1 MPDAHVSQPTKA
13 IPALPLTSAIEA
25 RLRGSPLVL
34 LLDVDGTLAPIAPRP
49 EYASVP
55 RDTRQI
61 LADLAATPN
70 VRVVVISGRSA
81 DDARRLVDVPGL
93 WIIGNHGIEV
103 AAPGEAPTARD
114 AVAGYADS
122 IAEAAAR
129 ATRIADTLPGVIVEN
144 KRWTLSVHY
153 RLAHPTVVPSLSAR
167 IAEIAKEL
175 GLALTGGKEVLELRP
190 PVEIDKGTAAILVAE
205 ELGALSDGASIFCA
219 GDDRT
224 DEDMFR
230 AFRSRRPDAVTVWV
244 GPESAADRTAA
255 QFHVP
260 DTAAMCE
267 LLEAVRDLR
276 RARA

>member
-1 MPDAHVSQPTKA
+1 LPDALAT
-13 IPALPLTSAIEA
+13 PAFPLTPAIEA
-25 RLRGSPLVL
+25 RLCGSPLVL

-55 RDTRQI
+55 NDTRQI
-61 LADLAATPN
+61 LTDLAAISD

-81 DDARRLVDVPGL
+81 DDARRLVGVPGV

-103 AAPGEAPTARD
+103 AAPGQEPTARD
-114 AVAGYADS
+114 AVAGYAEP
-122 IAEAAAR
+122 IAEAASR
-129 ATRIADTLPGVIVEN
+129 ATRIADSLPGVIVEN

-153 RLAHPTVVPSLSAR
+153 RLAHPSVVPSLSAR
-167 IAEIAKEL
+167 IAAIAREL

-205 ELGALSDGASIFCA
+205 ELGALIDGASILCA

-230 AFRSRRPDAVTVWV
+230 AFRSRHPDAVTVWV
-244 GPESAADRTAA
+244 GPESAVDRTTA

-267 LLEAVRDLR
+267 LLEAVLKLR
-276 RARA
+276 RARG

>member
-1 MPDAHVSQPTKA
+1 MPDAHATAV
-13 IPALPLTSAIEA
+13 PALPLGSAIEA
-25 RLRGSPLVL
+25 RLRGSPLVF

-55 RDTRQI
+55 NDTRQI
-61 LADLAATPN
+61 LTDLAATEN

-81 DDARRLVDVPGL
+81 DDARRLVNVPGA

-103 AAPGEAPTARD
+103 AAPGEPPTARD

-122 IAEAAAR
+122 IAEAASR
-129 ATRIADTLPGVIVEN
+129 AARIADSVPGAIVEN
-144 KRWTLSVHY
+144 KRWTLSIHY
-153 RLAHPTVVPSLSAR
+153 RLAHPSVVPSLSAR
-167 IAEIAKEL
+167 IAAIAKDL
-175 GLALTGGKEVLELRP
+175 GLSLTGGKEVLELRP

-205 ELGALSDGASIFCA
+205 ELGALSESASILCA

-244 GPESAADRTAA
+244 GPESAVDRTTA

-267 LLEAVRDLR
+267 LLEGVLALR
-276 RARA
+276 RSLA

>member
-1 MPDAHVSQPTKA
+1 M
-13 IPALPLTSAIEA
+13 
-25 RLRGSPLVL
+25 L

-55 RDTRQI
+55 NDTRQI
-61 LADLAATPN
+61 LTDLSALPD

-81 DDARRLVDVPGL
+81 DDARRLVGVPRV

-103 AAPGEAPTARD
+103 AAPGAEEPTARE
-114 AVAGYADS
+114 AVAAYAGP

-129 ATRIADTLPGVIVEN
+129 ATRIADSLPGVIVEN

-153 RLAHPTVVPSLSAR
+153 RLAHPGVVPSLSAR
-167 IAEIAKEL
+167 IAAIAKEL
-175 GLALTGGKEVLELRP
+175 GLSLTGGKEVLELRP

-205 ELGALSDGASIFCA
+205 ELGALIDGASILCA

-230 AFRSRRPDAVTVWV
+230 AFRSRHPNAITVWV
-244 GPESAADRTAA
+244 GPESAVDRTTA

-267 LLEAVRDLR
+267 LLEAVLNLR
-276 RARA
+276 RPAG

>member
-1 MPDAHVSQPTKA
+1 LPDAHATAV
-13 IPALPLTSAIEA
+13 PALPLGSAIEA
-25 RLRGSPLVL
+25 RLRGSPLVF

-55 RDTRQI
+55 NDTRQI
-61 LADLAATPN
+61 LTDLAATEN

-81 DDARRLVDVPGL
+81 DDARRLVNVPGA

-103 AAPGEAPTARD
+103 AAPGEPPTVRD

-122 IAEAAAR
+122 IAEAASR
-129 ATRIADTLPGVIVEN
+129 ATRIADSLPGAIVEN
-144 KRWTLSVHY
+144 KRWTLSIHY
-153 RLAHPTVVPSLSAR
+153 RLAHPSVIPSLSAR
-167 IAEIAKEL
+167 IAAIAKDL
-175 GLALTGGKEVLELRP
+175 GLSLTGGKEVLELRP

-205 ELGALSDGASIFCA
+205 ELGALSENASILCA

-244 GPESAADRTAA
+244 GPESAVDRTMA

-267 LLEAVRDLR
+267 LLEAVLALR
-276 RARA
+276 RALA

>member
-1 MPDAHVSQPTKA
+1 M
-13 IPALPLTSAIEA
+13 
-25 RLRGSPLVL
+25 L

-55 RDTRQI
+55 RDTRQA
-61 LADLAATPN
+61 LADLAAMPG
-70 VRVVVISGRSA
+70 VYVAVISGRGA
-81 DDARRLVDVPGL
+81 DDARRLVDVPGV

-103 AAPGEAPTARD
+103 AAPGEPPIARD
-114 AVAGYADS
+114 AVAGYAGA

-129 ATRIADTLPGVIVEN
+129 AASIADSLTGVLVEN

-153 RLAHPTVVPSLSAR
+153 RLAHPSVVPSLSAR
-167 IAEIAKEL
+167 IAAVAKEL

-190 PVEIDKGTAAILVAE
+190 PVEIDKGTAAILLAE
-205 ELGALSDGASIFCA
+205 ELGALTSSASILCA

-230 AFRSRRPDAVTVWV
+230 AFRSREPDAVTVWV
-244 GPESAADRTAA
+244 GPESAVDKTTA

-260 DTAAMCE
+260 DTSAMCE
-267 LLEAVRDLR
+267 LLESVLSLR
-276 RARA
+276 RALGA

>member
-1 MPDAHVSQPTKA
+1 LPDALAT
-13 IPALPLTSAIEA
+13 PALPLTPAIEA

-49 EYASVP
+49 EYAAVP
-55 RDTRQI
+55 NDTRQI
-61 LADLAATPN
+61 LADLASAAN

-81 DDARRLVDVPGL
+81 EDARRLVDISGV
-93 WIIGNHGIEV
+93 WVIGNHGIEV
-103 AAPGEAPTARD
+103 AAPGEAPFARD

-129 ATRIADTLPGVIVEN
+129 AGRIADSLPGVIVEN

-153 RLAHPTVVPSLSAR
+153 RLAHPSVVPSLSAR

-175 GLALTGGKEVLELRP
+175 GLALTGGKEVLEMRP

-205 ELGALSDGASIFCA
+205 ELGALAEGASIICA

-224 DEDMFR
+224 DEYMFR
-230 AFRSRRPDAVTVWV
+230 AFRSRVPDAVTVWV
-244 GPESAADRTAA
+244 GPESAVERTTA
-255 QFHVP
+255 QFHVR

-267 LLEAVRDLR
+267 LLEAVLNLR
-276 RARA
+276 RAIG

>member
-1 MPDAHVSQPTKA
+1 LPEEHGPAV
-13 IPALPLTSAIEA
+13 PALPLTSAIEA
-25 RLRGSPLVL
+25 RLRGSPLAL

-55 RDTRQI
+55 NDTRQV
-61 LADLAATPN
+61 LADLTATPN

-81 DDARRLVDVPGL
+81 DDARRLVDVPGV
-93 WIIGNHGIEV
+93 WIVGNHGIEV
-103 AAPGEAPTARD
+103 APPGETPTARD
-114 AVAGYADS
+114 AVAGYADA
-122 IAEAAAR
+122 IAEAASR
-129 ATRIADTLPGVIVEN
+129 ASSIAYSLPGVIVEN

-153 RLAHPTVVPSLSAR
+153 RLAHQSVIPSLSAR
-167 IAEIAKEL
+167 IAAIAKEL

-205 ELGALSDGASIFCA
+205 DLGALADSASILCA

-230 AFRSRRPDAVTVWV
+230 AFRSRQPHAMTVWV
-244 GPESAADRTAA
+244 GPESAVDRTTA
-255 QFHVP
+255 QFYVP

-267 LLEAVRDLR
+267 LLEAILSFR
-276 RARA
+276 RALG

>member
-1 MPDAHVSQPTKA
+1 MPDALAT
-13 IPALPLTSAIEA
+13 PALPLTAAIGE
-25 RLRGSPLVL
+25 RLRGSPFVL

-49 EYASVP
+49 EYAALP
-55 RDTRQI
+55 NDTRQI
-61 LADLAATPN
+61 LADLTAAAN

-81 DDARRLVDVPGL
+81 EDARRLVDVPGV

-103 AAPGEAPTARD
+103 AAPGEAPSARD
-114 AVAGYADS
+114 AVAGFADS
-122 IAEAAAR
+122 VAEAAGR
-129 ATRIADTLPGVIVEN
+129 AERIADTLPGVIVEN

-153 RLAHPTVVPSLSAR
+153 RLAHPSVVPSLTAR
-167 IAEIAKEL
+167 VAAIAKEL

-205 ELGALSDGASIFCA
+205 ELGALAGGASVLCA

-230 AFRSRRPDAVTVWV
+230 AFRSRLPNAVTVWV
-244 GPESAADRTAA
+244 GPESAVERTTAE
-255 QFHVP
+255 FHVP

-267 LLEAVRDLR
+267 LLEAVLNLR
-276 RARA
+276 RAIG

>member
-1 MPDAHVSQPTKA
+1 M
-13 IPALPLTSAIEA
+13 EA

-55 RDTRQI
+55 NDTRQI
-61 LADLAATPN
+61 LTDLAATEN

-81 DDARRLVDVPGL
+81 EDARRLVDVAGV

-103 AAPGEAPTARD
+103 AAPGEAPTVRD

-122 IAEAAAR
+122 IAEAASR
-129 ATRIADTLPGVIVEN
+129 ATRIADSLPGAIVEN
-144 KRWTLSVHY
+144 KRWTLSIHY
-153 RLAHPTVVPSLSAR
+153 RLAHPSVVPSLTAR
-167 IAEIAKEL
+167 IAAIAKEL
-175 GLALTGGKEVLELRP
+175 GLSLTGGKEVLELRP
-190 PVEIDKGTAAILVAE
+190 PVEIDKGTAAILVVE
-205 ELGALSDGASIFCA
+205 ELGALSHGASILCA

-230 AFRSRRPDAVTVWV
+230 AFRSRLPDAVSVWV
-244 GPESAADRTAA
+244 GPESAVDRTTA

-267 LLEAVRDLR
+267 LLEAVLVLR
-276 RARA
+276 RALA